1 MVTVTSEVGLPEC
14 FELQRVHLAEK
25 QLLDLTDKHLFT
37 GRKTNQV
44 LGFLFDTVEANTNR
58 LKGFIAFA
66 HHRPDQGAEYSFKL
80 PENSS
85 KLHIPPY

>member
-1 MVTVTSEVGLPEC
+1 MPKC
-14 FELQRVHLAEK
+14 FELQNVHLAEK

-44 LGFLFDTVEANTNR
+44 LCFLFDTVAANTN
-58 LKGFIAFA
+58 IAFA
-66 HHRPDQGAEYSFKL
+66 HHRPDQGAENAFKL
-80 PENSS
+80 PETSS